1 MKTHEKKAVASH
13 TTQNQAQPE
22 AAFEAVSFGDI
33 PRALAQ
39 PGRLQPVVAPG
50 DAPPMQLKLVRDVP
64 DMLGGSSPQE
74 VTDIDF
80 GLRIGMEVYDD
91 STGERFTVTGIGLIS
106 ITLRN
111 AFGRNVVYDTSTQT
125 YSDATAS
132 AAPSARAWAYD
143 QDDPF
148 GLNSLAA
155 PSALDAIPLL
165 PVPLAFGSA
174 SSMAPPAQLPAFLP
188 PLGEERRKRGP
199 SPTPLTRQ
207 AQVPQQEQSA
217 SSSTTKRAKP
227 ASPSTL
233 LGPSALSGMSHVA
246 APQLPQFDAEE
257 IDALLD
263 HLAEEDADLL
273 ASPPPLSGSL
283 AAPSGFLLPP
293 LLSGSG
299 HAAPLLH
306 APASPLSGL
315 LAPPSPLHGLLAPP
329 SPLHGLLAPPS
340 PLPWD
345 PFASPLH
352 APASPLPWDP
362 FASPLH
368 APALPLPASPLP
380 VVPAPLMNLELQ
392 SAMTPKAP
400 DVDEIDEA
408 RAGRIFMRLQGLQFR
423 NDRGNMVPVPYHYPL
438 DGCYG
443 RAEMMAQ
450 ALDRAG
456 YDSEKAFVVSK
467 RLPALNVPSSYAA
480 DAPRGSVPSI
490 GWQYHIASVIDVTT
504 ASGAVVKM
512 VLDPS
517 MFDGPVSVATWVG
530 RMNPNAFT
538 EETIDSVRAL
548 HQAHIRADASRLFSS
563 MHAFPPDYHAV
574 TVAPRTVMDP
584 VNLGETTS
592 AAESLRPSLP
602 LMSRFADA
610 APAHALAAALR
621 AALGRHAGFGEV
633 LALIDGATP
642 EARQI
647 FRLGLRDGTRQVVAP
662 YTNLIAEVK
671 GRFPDL
677 LDSAL
682 IDASLLA

>member
-33 PRALAQ
+33 PRALSQ
-39 PGRLQPVVAPG
+39 PGRLQPVAAPG
-50 DAPPMQLKLVRDVP
+50 DASPMQLKLVRDVP
-64 DMLGGSSPQE
+64 DMFGGSSPQE
-74 VTDIDF
+74 VVAFDI
-80 GLRIGMEVYDD
+80 GLHIGMEVYDD
-91 STGERFTVTGIGLIS
+91 HTGERFTITAIDLFSIS
-106 ITLRN
+106 LRN
-111 AFGRNVVYDTSTQT
+111 AFGRDIVYDTSTQT
-125 YSDATAS
+125 YSDATLS
-132 AAPSARAWAYD
+132 AAPSAPAWAFD
-143 QDDPF
+143 LEDPF
-148 GLNSLAA
+148 GLNSFAS
-155 PSALDAIPLL
+155 PSAMDAIPQL
-165 PVPLAFGSA
+165 PVPLAFGLA
-174 SSMAPPAQLPAFLP
+174 SPMAPPAQLPALMP
-188 PLGEERRKRGP
+188 ALGEERRKRGP

-227 ASPSTL
+227 AAQSASPSTL

-246 APQLPQFDAEE
+246 APPSLQLGQDE
-257 IDALLD
+257 IDVLSD
-263 HLAEEDADLL
+263 ILAEEDADVL
-273 ASPPPLSGSL
+273 ASPLPLSGSL
-283 AAPSGFLLPP
+283 AAPSGLLLPP
-293 LLSGSG
+293 LVSGSG
-299 HAAPLLH
+299 HASPLLH
-306 APASPLSGL
+306 APASPLSGQHVP
-315 LAPPSPLHGLLAPP
+315 ASPLHGQPALPSPQPWDPFASPLPALP
-329 SPLHGLLAPPS
+329 SPLS
-340 PLPWD
+340 WD

-352 APASPLPWDP
+352 APASPP
-362 FASPLH
+362 
-368 APALPLPASPLP
+368 PASPLP
-380 VVPAPLMNLELQ
+380 AVPAPLMNLELQ

-408 RAGRIFMRLQGLQFR
+408 RAGRIFMRLQELRFK
-423 NDRGNMVPVPYHYPL
+423 NDRGDMVPVPYHYPL

-456 YDSEKAFVVSK
+456 YASEKAFVVSK

-480 DAPRGSVPSI
+480 DVPRGSVPSI
-490 GWQYHIASVIDVTT
+490 GWQYHIAPVIDVTT
-504 ASGAVVKM
+504 GSGAVEKM

-517 MFDGPVSVATWVG
+517 MFDRPVTVATWTG
-530 RMNPNAFT
+530 RMNPNVFA

-548 HQAHIRADASRLFSS
+548 HQAHISADASRVFSS
-563 MHAFPPDYHAV
+563 MDAFPPAYHAV

-621 AALGRHAGFGEV
+621 AALVRRASIDDV
-633 LALIDGATP
+633 LRIIDGATA

-647 FRLGLRDGTRQVVAP
+647 FRLGLMEGTRQIVAP
-662 YTNLIAEVK
+662 YISLIGEIK
-671 GRFPDL
+671 DRFPDL

-682 IDASLLA
+682 IDASLEA